1 MSDSVIVK
9 SRAQSSKGR
18 SKRRRSSRNKTS
30 SLGVVA
36 GFVAKLLGLVV
47 LLITLNVFRDFPT
60 FGYGL
65 IGVGIAYFFVLFFI
79 PRLWLIV
86 LPLAMVCLDLATYT
100 GRFLFNE
107 YDLLFLVTIAFGLLS
122 GKFSLSGIKPGW
134 PIWLIGSYCIVVLSG
149 FSAWNVFIAPPEAI
163 DSNPYYLPEYGYKV
177 IKGMLWALMLVPI
190 WFNLLQ
196 QDRHK
201 TLSWLVFGQCITA
214 FMLVFVIL
222 WERGTLGVILSG
234 GPWYHIVSSLL
245 DLSSSYRTTG
255 IFSDMHTGGEVV
267 DGVILLLLP
276 TVLYGIS
283 QGASHTLRVLSLI
296 AFASLA
302 YCTMVG
308 FTRATYV
315 SFFMGIVT
323 FVVLYI
329 LSHRRE
335 GTLMKGVPYG
345 LLAMTAVVVFP
356 AAYFS
361 FSLAGSYGVAS
372 FSVLMISA
380 YAGGQLF
387 RRNHWLAIGF
397 WGAVGFGCLSLAIS
411 AHFDSRWVDRS
422 GESAFVLAGLL
433 LFVYLITS
441 FLFVRV
447 VKQPEFNKL
456 LLVALLVMMP
466 AGFSIAFG
474 GYKFNERME
483 NVSKDMETRIAHWE
497 RVVQSSD
504 SGLLTSIFGNGV
516 GSFPANYVYRF
527 PDAVR
532 EIGSYVVNQSDQ
544 GAYLRMGP
552 GEDLAFG
559 QRVSVRPDTVYKLR
573 VKIRAEGR
581 GKIVAFLCERNLIF
595 ASNFMANCNTSTIR
609 FNEVGGGFIEY
620 SGELSSGQVGR
631 RHWLFR
637 WPTTL
642 YLKNFSKDALVDI
655 EDVYFGVQGTQL
667 LKNSMFSNGTDDWF
681 FYNDFAHLPWHIKNT
696 YLQSWYNYGW
706 FGLALF
712 LAMAAATVMVAVKRQ
727 GNIALPV
734 AFASGIVAIGVFGVF
749 GSPLDSSRVSWLFYF
764 YMFASLMWPQEL
776 RNKEE
781 LSNTQ
786 EVGNKSK
793 ELSSKDSTGQSSDI
807 DGVVEPQ

>member
-1 MSDSVIVK
+1 MSDSVVVK
-9 SRAQSSKGR
+9 NRKQSSRGR
-18 SKRRRSSRNKTS
+18 SKRRHSSRDKTP
-30 SLGVVA
+30 SLEIIA
-36 GFVAKLLGLVV
+36 GFAAKLLGLAI

-65 IGVGIAYFFVLFFI
+65 IGMGLAYFFVLFFL

-122 GKFSLSGIKPGW
+122 GKFSLSGIKLGW

-163 DSNPYYLPEYGYKV
+163 GSNPYYLPEYGYKV

-201 TLSWLVFGQCITA
+201 TLSWLVLGQCVAA
-214 FMLVFVIL
+214 FMLGLVIL

-283 QGASHTLRVLSLI
+283 QGASNTLRVLSLI

-335 GTLMKGVPYG
+335 GTVMKGVPYW
-345 LLAMTAVVVFP
+345 LLAITAIVVFP

-372 FSVLMISA
+372 FSVLIISA
-380 YAGGQLF
+380 YIGGQLF
-387 RRNHWLAIGF
+387 RRNHWLAIGL
-397 WGAVGFGCLSLAIS
+397 WVVAGGGCLSLAIS

-433 LFVYLITS
+433 LFVYLIVS
-441 FLFVRV
+441 FLFVRL

-504 SGLLTSIFGNGV
+504 SGLLTSILGSGV

-527 PDAVR
+527 PDAVS
-532 EIGSYVVNQSDQ
+532 EIGSYVVNQGNQ

-573 VKIRAEGR
+573 VKIRAEGK

-620 SGELSSGQVGR
+620 SGELNSGQVGQS
-631 RHWLFR
+631 HWLFR

-642 YLKNFSKDALVDI
+642 YLKNFSKDALLVDI

-667 LKNSMFSNGTDDWF
+667 LKNSIFSNGTDNWF

-706 FGLALF
+706 FGLVLF
-712 LAMAAATVMVAVKRQ
+712 LTMAAATIMVAIKRQ

-749 GSPLDSSRVSWLFYF
+749 GTPLDSSRVSWLFYF

-776 RNKEE
+776 RNK
-781 LSNTQ
+781 
-786 EVGNKSK
+786 NKK
-793 ELSSKDSTGQSSDI
+793 PKNNDTSDLFSEMN
-807 DGVVEPQ
+807 GESEPQ

>member
-1 MSDSVIVK
+1 MSDSVVIK
-9 SRAQSSKGR
+9 DREQSSKGR
-18 SKRRRSSRNKTS
+18 SKRRRSSRGKTS
-30 SLGVVA
+30 AFGSIIGI
-36 GFVAKLLGLVV
+36 VAKLLGLAI
-47 LLITLNVFRDFPT
+47 LLITLNTFRHFPT

-65 IGVGIAYFFVLFFI
+65 IGMGLVYFIALFFL

-122 GKFSLSGIKPGW
+122 GRFSLAGVGLGW
-134 PIWLIGSYCIVVLSG
+134 PVWLIGSYCLVVFSG
-149 FSAWNVFIAPPEAI
+149 FSAWNVFISPPEVI
-163 DSNPYYLPEYGYKV
+163 GSNPYYLPEYGYKV

-190 WFNLLQ
+190 WFNLLHR
-196 QDRHK
+196 DRHK
-201 TLSWLVFGQCITA
+201 TLSWLVLGQCIAA
-214 FMLVFVIL
+214 FMLGFVIL
-222 WERGTLGVILSG
+222 WERGTLGVVLSG
-234 GPWYHIVSSLL
+234 SPWYHIVSSLL

-283 QGASHTLRVLSLI
+283 QGASSTLRVLSLM

-308 FTRATYV
+308 FTRTTYV
-315 SFFMGIVT
+315 SFFMGIVA
-323 FVVLYI
+323 FVVLYV

-335 GTLMKGVPYG
+335 GSMVKGIPYW
-345 LLAMTAVVVFP
+345 LLAITAIVAFP
-356 AAYFS
+356 VAYFS

-372 FSVLMISA
+372 FAILMISA
-380 YAGGQLF
+380 YIGGQLF
-387 RRNHWLAIGF
+387 PRNRWLAIGL
-397 WGAVGFGCLSLAIS
+397 WVVVGSGCLLLAIS

-422 GESAFVLAGLL
+422 AGSAIVLASLL
-433 LFVYLITS
+433 LLVYLTAS
-441 FLFVRV
+441 FLFVRSV
-447 VKQPEFNKL
+447 NQSEFNKL

-466 AGFSIAFG
+466 SGFAIAFG

-497 RVVQSSD
+497 SVIQSSAP
-504 SGLLTSIFGNGV
+504 GLLVSTFGNGA

-527 PDAVR
+527 PDAVSD
-532 EIGSYVVNQSDQ
+532 IGSYVVNQSGQ
-544 GAYLRMGP
+544 EAYLRMGP

-559 QRVSVRPDTVYKLR
+559 QRVSVEPDRVYKLKI
-573 VKIRAEGR
+573 KIRSEGK

-595 ASNFMANCNTSTIR
+595 ASNFIANCHTSTIR
-609 FNEVGGGFIEY
+609 FDGVGGGFIEY
-620 SGELSSGQVGR
+620 SGELNSGKVGQK
-631 RHWLFR
+631 HWMFR

-642 YLKNFSKDALVDI
+642 YLKNFSKDTLVDI
-655 EDVYFGVQGTQL
+655 DDVYFGAQGQQL
-667 LKNSMFSNGTDDWF
+667 LENSMFLNGTDNWF

-706 FGLALF
+706 VGFILF
-712 LAMAAATVMVAVKRQ
+712 LTMAVATIIVAVKRR
-727 GNIALPV
+727 GNIELPV
-734 AFASGIVAIGVFGVF
+734 AFASGIIAIGVFGVF

-776 RNKEE
+776 RN
-781 LSNTQ
+781 TQ
-786 EVGNKSK
+786 ELGNKNK
-793 ELSSKDSTGQSSDI
+793 TLDSKDRLDKPSDI
-807 DGVVEPQ
+807 DGVAESP